1 MKLILSKYT
10 NKSYDF
16 ETNYVKVT
24 YEAVRLI
31 NHINVDQKQM
41 LLECKT
47 QSERMRLVIAHLQN
61 FSKQNTNQSSSSN
74 SITQSSRNNTIDN
87 KNPLDQL
94 EDKVSKSQKM
104 TEEAKVIAKKDIDRL
119 KSLHKSS
126 PEYDSLLSYVE
137 TLVNLPWDISSPEV
151 IDIKKAQVNRN

>member
-1 MKLILSKYT
+1 MSKYT

-24 YEAVRLI
+24 YEAVQLI

-41 LLECKT
+41 ILECKT
-47 QSERMRLVIAHLQN
+47 QSERMKLVITHLQN
-61 FSKQNTNQSSSSN
+61 FSKQNTHQSSSSN
-74 SITQSSRNNTIDN
+74 IITQSSQNNILDT
-87 KNPLDQL
+87 KNPLSIL
-94 EDKVSKSQKM
+94 EDKVSKSHKM
-104 TEEAKVIAKKDIDRL
+104 TEEAKAIARKDIDRL

-137 TLVNLPWDISSPEV
+137 TLVNLPWDVSSPEV